1 MAALLCHVSQ
11 SCETG
16 MWLLLEH
23 LKNQAKP
30 CWAHKQCPVFT
41 ESCWV
46 QVQLHLIE
54 DQMGKNKNK
63 SKLLY
68 NKEDAIDSQVSE
80 PLKSFYCKY

>member
-16 MWLLLEH
+16 MWLLPEH
-23 LKNQAKP
+23 LENQAKP
-30 CWAHKQCPVFT
+30 YGAHKQCPVFKG
-41 ESCWV
+41 SCWV

-63 SKLLY
+63 SKI
-68 NKEDAIDSQVSE
+68 AI
-80 PLKSFYCKY
+80 